1 MPTALLG
8 VCRGAAVLAVGVAD
22 PLSATAPPIAAAS
35 RTFVEP
41 SFSVA
46 FDALLF
52 FCGYPPLADSAVP
65 GAGVAAGVCLGHPL
79 FGSE

>member
-1 MPTALLG
+1 MPTAPLG

-22 PLSATAPPIAAAS
+22 LLDVTALPTAVAS
-35 RTFVEP
+35 RNFVEP

-65 GAGVAAGVCLGHPL
+65 EAGVAAGVCLGHPL